1 MAALITTLRRDA
13 HLLLT
18 LHASHLR
25 RKLITRHGTV
35 NRVQS
40 SSRFLLQV
48 GLRIH
53 FEARPDRCSPAAI
66 YCL

>member
-25 RKLITRHGTV
+25 RKL
-35 NRVQS
+35 
-40 SSRFLLQV
+40 
-48 GLRIH
+48 
-53 FEARPDRCSPAAI
+53 
-66 YCL
+66 